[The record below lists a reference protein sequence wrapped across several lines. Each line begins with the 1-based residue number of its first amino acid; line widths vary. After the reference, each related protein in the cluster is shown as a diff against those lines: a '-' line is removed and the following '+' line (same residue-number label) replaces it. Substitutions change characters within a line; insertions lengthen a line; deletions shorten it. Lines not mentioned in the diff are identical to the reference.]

1 MATGALFVLFIV
13 APSVGMELPLM
24 SAAAL
29 PLARQTSRVFFFSPE
44 SDILKMERATC

>member
-24 SAAAL
+24 SAAEL
-29 PLARQTSRVFFFSPE
+29 PLARQTTQGFFRRLTF
-44 SDILKMERATC
+44 